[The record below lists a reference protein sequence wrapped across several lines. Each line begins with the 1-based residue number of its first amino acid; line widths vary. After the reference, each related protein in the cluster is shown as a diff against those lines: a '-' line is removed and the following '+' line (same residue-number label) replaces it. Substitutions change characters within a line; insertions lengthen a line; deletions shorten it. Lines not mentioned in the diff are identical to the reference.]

1 MNTGLT
7 LAVPMRLRNATLSWD
22 FTRTCNLSCGHC
34 SNADDRASAASD
46 LPLEAATHLLGEFR
60 LSGGV
65 GLHLLGGEP
74 LLRKDFLTVVRLG
87 REFGLQVSV
96 TTNGTVVPDDDAI
109 DWLMQNLA
117 VITVSLD
124 GHEAAVNDPIRGRG
138 TFAAAV
144 GSLRRY
150 RERRDAVSG
159 GAKINIS
166 HVLCASNVCHVES
179 MIALANVLAADTL
192 SITYLKRYGNA
203 LRLDAPRPARPE
215 ALLTA
220 MDRAASLARETAA
233 RVVLFEVPRRLQEAL
248 QERHGKAVGFGGD
261 SYCDTAEGQLRVS
274 SDGRVYPCFAGTK
287 HMAKT
292 ADPLSALDA
301 RHVPLPEILDG
312 EIYREFTS
320 DAHDR
325 LRETPW
331 KICRECPHFA
341 DRSCYPGC
349 PYEPEN
355 VKPRLCQL
363 LEVGR

>member
-1 MNTGLT
+1 MNTKSM
-7 LAVPMRLRNATLSWD
+7 LAAATRLQNATLSWD

-34 SNADDRASAASD
+34 SNADDRASAAAD
-46 LPLEAATHLLGEFR
+46 LRLEAAAHLLGEFR

-87 REFGLQVSV
+87 RELGLQVSV

-138 TFAAAV
+138 TFDAAV
-144 GSLRRY
+144 GSLHRY
-150 RERRDAVSG
+150 RERRDAISG

-166 HVLCASNVCHVES
+166 HVLCASNVRHVES
-179 MIALANVLAADTL
+179 MMALASAIAADTL

-215 ALLTA
+215 ELLAA
-220 MDRAASLARETAA
+220 MDRAASLACETAA
-233 RVVLFEVPRRLQEAL
+233 RVVLFEVPRRLRETL
-248 QERHGKAVGFGGD
+248 QERHGKAAEFGGD

-287 HMAKT
+287 HISKT
-292 ADPLSALDA
+292 GDPLSALDA

-312 EIYREFTS
+312 EIYHEFKY
-320 DAHDR
+320 DAHVR

-331 KICRECPHFA
+331 RICRGCAHFA

-355 VKPRLCQL
+355 MKPRLCQL